1 MMLSSYPLWWLALPA
16 LLLPVWWH
24 RQKRQRLK
32 AEPLATARFLPS
44 AAPEQLRVWRW
55 RDRLLLLVRC
65 LMLVTLIAWLAAA
78 IFPWRGDTVLL
89 DAGADKVWADQKI
102 TAAGM
107 GAAQRIEL
115 PPNGLQ
121 WLRQHERDWR
131 PSARLLIV
139 ARGEQIA
146 MPARVPPFSHQV
158 ELRTKLLVA
167 TATSAPGTG
176 PHAVAPGAASA
187 PDAAS
192 ATSAMVTAPVA
203 PGTAASLPRAAA
215 TFATAAVPGAVH
227 GTAATPAA
235 PAGPLR
241 AEHHIVLAG
250 AQEQGAAWR
259 SLLAAFDRAG
269 DGAGRY
275 TLAAEPAAATELIIW
290 ESPSAPPANWRAPHW
305 WLAAPGPA
313 FPELANAST
322 LTINGLTLKYADS
335 PRGRLWTSDAFPPR
349 DADTA
354 RALYE
359 AWQQLSPAPA
369 PAYPM
374 PPQTLGTTR
383 SALPAITDAK
393 PAAWLALVLLA
404 LFLLERIL
412 SHARRS

>member
-1 MMLSSYPLWWLALPA
+1 MMLSSYPLWWLALPV
-16 LLLPVWWH
+16 LLLPIWWH

-44 AAPEQLRVWRW
+44 AAPEQLRIWRW

-65 LMLVTLIAWLAAA
+65 LMLVTLIAWLAAT

-89 DAGADKVWADQKI
+89 DAGADKAWAEQQI

-107 GAAQRIEL
+107 SAAQRIEL

-131 PSARLLIV
+131 PGARLLIV
-139 ARGEQIA
+139 SRGEQIA
-146 MPARVPPFSHQV
+146 MPARVPPFSHQID
-158 ELRTKLLVA
+158 LRTKLP
-167 TATSAPGTG
+167 SA
-176 PHAVAPGAASA
+176 
-187 PDAAS
+187 
-192 ATSAMVTAPVA
+192 
-203 PGTAASLPRAAA
+203 
-215 TFATAAVPGAVH
+215 ATAAPPAASIATTLGAP
-227 GTAATPAA
+227 AATPAA
-235 PAGPLR
+235 SSGRLR

-259 SLLAAFDRAG
+259 SLLAAFGRAG
-269 DGAGRY
+269 DGVERY
-275 TLAAEPAAATELIIW
+275 TLAAEPTTATELIIW

-305 WLAAPGPA
+305 WLAAPSPA
-313 FPELANAST
+313 FPELASTST
-322 LTINGLTLKYADS
+322 LTINGLTLKYAAS
-335 PRGRLWTSDAFPPR
+335 PRGRMWTSDAFPPR

-374 PPQTLGTTR
+374 PTQTLGTTR